1 VAGGGASTALGY
13 FREGMAFSPMY
24 TIGIKKTVRGN
35 GELRTWLKVEKAS

>member
-1 VAGGGASTALGY
+1 
-13 FREGMAFSPMY
+13 MY